1 MLADSSNKHGKN
13 PNLKQNGDCYVFT
26 GTISMESEPTK
37 RAEITG
43 TAVIETRQFS
53 SRNRYL
59 PIPQTSMDKNPNL
72 KQNPGY

>member
-1 MLADSSNKHGKN
+1 MG
-13 PNLKQNGDCYVFT
+13 
-26 GTISMESEPTK
+26 ESEPTK

-72 KQNPGY
+72 KQKSGVLVSYEMLEVKRGGRPRGSPLF